1 MSALTDKTVKNAKK
15 EEATYKLVDGG
26 GLNLFVLPTG
36 TKSWRLRYRF
46 DGKEKTLVIGNYP
59 DVSLGEARA
68 AREDAKETL
77 KAGRDPSVV
86 KKVEKLI
93 GKQQTADTF
102 EVIARE
108 WHELQKPHW
117 VARHADDVLDSLVKD
132 VFPIIGKMPI
142 RDIDAPTVL
151 AVLRLV
157 EKRDAKETARRIRQ
171 RLSSIVVYA
180 IASGRATQDPA
191 AVVRE
196 AMAPMKK
203 GRQPAITDVDKAREM
218 LLAAWKTPSHPV
230 TKLGLRLLVLT
241 AVRPGTLITTPW
253 AEWNRIDEDDPV
265 WQIPAARM
273 KLKLQHKDDE
283 ARDHLVPL
291 SSQAAETITVLRSLT
306 GRGPFALP
314 NGRHA
319 HKAMSEN
326 ALGYLLNR
334 AGYHHKHVPHGFRST
349 FSTIM
354 NERHPADRQII
365 DLMLG
370 HTPNDKVEG
379 AYNRAEHLP
388 RRKELAQLWADLIL
402 KDMPTADELLHGPR
416 KNLKE
421 VEAVTLEPRARRR
434 GQLSRQ

>member
-1 MSALTDKTVKNAKK
+1 MSALTDKQIKNAKK
-15 EEATYKLVDGG
+15 AEKDYKLADGG
-26 GLNLFVLPTG
+26 GLNLFVLTTG

-59 DVSLGEARA
+59 DVSLADARA
-68 AREDAKETL
+68 AREAAKETL

-86 KKVEKLI
+86 RKIEKAI
-93 GKQQTADTF
+93 GKQKAADTF
-102 EVIARE
+102 EVLARE
-108 WHELQKPHW
+108 WHEIQKPHW
-117 VARHADDVLDSLVKD
+117 VEKHAADVLDSLEKD

-151 AVLRLV
+151 GVLRLV
-157 EKRDAKETARRIRQ
+157 EQRDAKETARRIRQ
-171 RLSSIVVYA
+171 RLSAVFVYG
-180 IASGRATQDPA
+180 IASGRASEDPA
-191 AVVRE
+191 AVVRG

-203 GRQPAITDVDKAREM
+203 GRQPAITNLDKAREM
-218 LLAAWKTPSHPV
+218 LLAAWQTPSHPI
-230 TKLGLRLLVLT
+230 TKLGLRLLTLT

-253 AEWNRIDEDDPV
+253 KEFDDLDEADPV
-265 WQIPAARM
+265 WTIPAARM
-273 KLKLQHKDDE
+273 KLLLQHKDDE

-291 SSQAAETITVLRSLT
+291 SRQAMDTIAVLRSIT
-306 GRGPFALP
+306 GRGPFVLP

-334 AGYHHKHVPHGFRST
+334 SGYHHKHVPHGFRST

-354 NERHPADRQII
+354 NERYPADRQII
-365 DLMLG
+365 DLMLA
-370 HTPNDKVEG
+370 HTPKDKVEG

-402 KDMPTADELLHGPR
+402 KDMPYAEELLHGPR

-421 VEAVTLEPRARRR
+421 IEAVTLEPRARRR
-434 GQLSRQ
+434 G

>member
-1 MSALTDKTVKNAKK
+1 MSALADKQVKNAKK
-15 EEATYKLVDGG
+15 AESTYKLADGG

-59 DVSLGEARA
+59 DVSLADARA
-68 AREDAKETL
+68 ERESAKETL
-77 KAGRDPSVV
+77 KAGRDPNVV
-86 KKVEKLI
+86 KKVEKLV
-93 GKQQTADTF
+93 GKKQTADTF

-108 WHELQKPHW
+108 WHELQKP
-117 VARHADDVLDSLVKD
+117 VEKHASDVLDSLVKD

-151 AVLRLV
+151 AVLRIV
-157 EKRDAKETARRIRQ
+157 ENRDAKETARRIRQ
-171 RLSSIVVYA
+171 RLSSIFVYA

-191 AVVRE
+191 GVVRE

-203 GRQPAITDVDKAREM
+203 GRQLAITDVDKAREM
-218 LLAAWKTPSHPV
+218 LQAPRSTPSHPV

-253 AEWNRIDEDDPV
+253 GEWNNLDEDDPI

-273 KLKLQHKDDE
+273 KLKLQHKDDD

-291 SSQAAETITVLRSLT
+291 SRQAMETIAVLRSIT

-354 NERHPADRQII
+354 NERYPADRQIF
-365 DLMLG
+365 DLMLA
-370 HTPNDKVEG
+370 HTPRIRLRGLTIAPNTWPDAKSS
-379 AYNRAEHLP
+379 LSF
-388 RRKELAQLWADLIL
+388 
-402 KDMPTADELLHGPR
+402 GPI
-416 KNLKE
+416 
-421 VEAVTLEPRARRR
+421 
-434 GQLSRQ
+434 

>member
-1 MSALTDKTVKNAKK
+1 MLKDTQVKNAKPAEK
-15 EEATYKLVDGG
+15 PYRLADGE
-26 GLNLFVLPTG
+26 GLNLFVSTAG
-36 TKSWRLRYRF
+36 AKVWRYRYRF
-46 DGKEKTLVIGNYP
+46 DGKEKTLVIGGYP
-59 DVSLGEARA
+59 DVSLSDARQ
-68 AREDAKETL
+68 AREDAKALL
-77 KAGRDPSVV
+77 KAGKDPSAV
-86 KKVEKLI
+86 KKLEKII
-93 GKQQTADTF
+93 GKQKAADTF

-117 VARHADDVLDSLVKD
+117 VAKHADDVLLSLEKD
-132 VFPIIGKMPI
+132 VFPAIGDLQI
-142 RDIDAPTVL
+142 NDIDAPTVL
-151 AVLRLV
+151 GVLRLV

-171 RLSSIVVYA
+171 RISAVFVYA
-180 IASGRATQDPA
+180 IASGRASTDPA
-191 AVVRE
+191 AVVRG

-203 GRQPAITDVDKAREM
+203 GRQPAITDLDKAREM
-218 LLAAWKTPSHPV
+218 LLRSWETPAHPV
-230 TKLGLRLLVLT
+230 TKLGLRMLVLT

-253 AEWNRIDEDDPV
+253 REWSDLDDDDPI

-291 SSQAAETITVLRSLT
+291 SRQAVETIAVLRSLT

-334 AGYHHKHVPHGFRST
+334 AGYHSKHVPHGFRAT
-349 FSTIM
+349 FSSIM
-354 NERHPADRQII
+354 NERFPADRQII
-365 DLMLG
+365 DLMLA
-370 HTPNDKVEG
+370 HTPKDKVEG

-388 RRKELAQLWADLIL
+388 RRKELAQEWADIVLR
-402 KDMPTADELLHGPR
+402 DMPSAEDLLTGRR

-421 VEAVTLEPRARRR
+421 VHAIFSA
-434 GQLSRQ
+434 